1 MLTRRT
7 RLQIIA
13 FFVIAI
19 VAVVYALFRFTDIGR
34 VFGRDGY
41 TVKLQLM
48 DSGGIF
54 TNAEVTYRGV
64 QVGRVGEI
72 HLTKEGLEVDLD
84 ITPDAPR
91 IPSNL
96 QAVVANRSAVGE
108 QFVDLQPRNDSGPYL
123 TGNSVIAADKAQ
135 VPLSTDQV
143 LRDLDDLAV
152 SVPTDSLRTVVDELD
167 RAFSGTGPDL
177 QVLLDSTSDFTRA
190 AKENLPQT
198 LQLLDN
204 AGTVLD
210 TQNLQA
216 GNIKSFSS
224 SLALLN
230 DQLKNSDADI
240 RRLIAATPQAAEQ
253 VTGLLRDSGTNLSVV
268 LANLLTTSN
277 ILVTRNAGLE
287 QALVTYPVVAVGANT
302 VAPGDGTAHLGLA
315 LNLFNPPPCVKGYE
329 QTNRRAGNDIAPV
342 PANEKAYCAEPV
354 GSPINVRGAQ
364 NAPYGGKVADPTQ
377 AQLQANSGRPGQ
389 QLAEQAGALPG
400 VLGTQTMQGPLNLTQ
415 LLGLTGA

>member
-19 VAVVYALFRFTDIGR
+19 VAVVYAAFRFTDIGK
-34 VFGRDGY
+34 VFGANGY
-41 TVKLQLM
+41 TVKLELV

-72 HLTKEGLEVDLD
+72 RLTRSGMEVDLN

-91 IPSNL
+91 IPTDL
-96 QAVVANRSAVGE
+96 EAVVANRSAVGE
-108 QFVDLQPRNDSGPYL
+108 QFVDLRPRNQTGPYL
-123 TGNSVIAADKAQ
+123 TGSSVIAADKAK
-135 VPLSTDQV
+135 VPISTDQV
-143 LRDLDDLAV
+143 LRDLDALAI

-167 RAFSGTGPDL
+167 KAFSGTGPDL
-177 QVLLDSTSDFTRA
+177 QVLLDSTSSFTKA
-190 AKENLPQT
+190 ANDHLPQT
-198 LQLLDN
+198 LALIKD

-210 TQNLQA
+210 TQNVES

-224 SLALLN
+224 SLAQLN
-230 DQLKNSDADI
+230 EQLKNSDGDI

-253 VTGLLRDSGTNLSVV
+253 VTGLLNDSGSQLGVV

-287 QALVTYPVVAVGANT
+287 QALVSYPVVAVGANT

-329 QTNRRAGNDIAPV
+329 QTKRRAGDDLAPA
-342 PANEKAYCAEPV
+342 PTNEKAYCAEPV
-354 GSPINVRGAQ
+354 GSPINVRGSQ
-364 NAPYGGKVADPTQ
+364 NAPFGGKVADPTQ
-377 AQLQANSGRPGQ
+377 GQLRANANRPQQ
-389 QLAEQAGALPG
+389 QLAEQAGLPG
-400 VLGTQTMQGPLNLTQ
+400 PLGTQSTPGPLNLIQT
-415 LLGLTGA
+415 LGLMGAR

>member
-7 RLQIIA
+7 RLQIVA

-19 VAVVYALFRFTDIGR
+19 VAVVYALFRFTDIGK
-34 VFGRDGY
+34 VFGNEGY
-41 TVKLQLM
+41 TVKLELM

-64 QVGRVGEI
+64 RVGRVGEI
-72 HLTKEGLEVDLD
+72 RLTKQGLEVDLTID
-84 ITPDAPR
+84 PSAPQ
-91 IPSNL
+91 IPSDL
-96 QAVVANRSAVGE
+96 EAVVTNRSAVGE
-108 QFVDLQPRNDSGPYL
+108 QFVDLQPKKDASPYL
-123 TGNSVIAADKAQ
+123 SGASVISADKAKT
-135 VPLSTDQV
+135 PISTDKV

-167 RAFSGTGPDL
+167 KAFAGTGPDL
-177 QVLLDSTSDFTRA
+177 QVLLDSTGSFTQA
-190 AKENLPQT
+190 ATEHLPQT
-198 LQLLDN
+198 LALLDS

-210 TQNLQA
+210 TQNVES
-216 GNIKSFSS
+216 GNIKSFST
-224 SLALLN
+224 SLAQL
-230 DQLKNSDADI
+230 DAQLKNSDGDI
-240 RRLIAATPQAAEQ
+240 RRLIAATPEAADQ
-253 VTGLLRDSGTNLSVV
+253 VTGLLRDSGTNLGVV

-329 QTNRRAGNDIAPV
+329 ATKRRAGNDVAPAA
-342 PANEKAYCAEPV
+342 ANEQAYCAEPV
-354 GSPINVRGAQ
+354 GSPINVRGSQ
-364 NAPYGGKVADPTQ
+364 NAPFGGKVADPTQ
-377 AQLQANSGRPGQ
+377 SQVQANAGRPQQ
-389 QLAEQAGALPG
+389 QLGEQAGLPG
-400 VLGTQTMQGPLNLTQ
+400 PLGASSTQGPLNLIQ

>member
-1 MLTRRT
+1 
-7 RLQIIA
+7 
-13 FFVIAI
+13 
-19 VAVVYALFRFTDIGR
+19 
-34 VFGRDGY
+34 
-41 TVKLQLM
+41 
-48 DSGGIF
+48 
-54 TNAEVTYRGV
+54 
-64 QVGRVGEI
+64 
-72 HLTKEGLEVDLD
+72 
-84 ITPDAPR
+84 
-91 IPSNL
+91 
-96 QAVVANRSAVGE
+96 
-108 QFVDLQPRNDSGPYL
+108 
-123 TGNSVIAADKAQ
+123 
-135 VPLSTDQV
+135 
-143 LRDLDDLAV
+143 V
-152 SVPTDSLRTVVDELD
+152 SVPTDSLRTVIDELD

-190 AKENLPQT
+190 AKDNLPQT

-210 TQNLQA
+210 TQNLQS

>member
-7 RLQIIA
+7 RLQIVA

-41 TVKLQLM
+41 TVKLQLV

-72 HLTKEGLEVDLD
+72 HLTKQGLEVDLN
-84 ITPDAPR
+84 ITPDAPQ

-96 QAVVANRSAVGE
+96 EAVVANRSAVGE

-123 TGNSVIAADKAQ
+123 TGESVIAADKAK

-152 SVPTDSLRTVVDELD
+152 SVPVDSLRTVVDELD

-177 QVLLDSTSDFTRA
+177 QVLLDSTSDFTKA
-190 AKENLPQT
+190 AKDNLPQT

-210 TQNLQA
+210 TQNLEA
-216 GNIKSFSS
+216 GNIKSFSG
-224 SLALLN
+224 SLAQLN

-253 VTGLLRDSGTNLSVV
+253 VTGLLRDSGSNLGVV

-277 ILVTRNAGLE
+277 ILVTRTAGLE

-302 VAPGDGTAHLGLA
+302 VAPGDGTVHLGLA

-329 QTNRRAGNDIAPV
+329 QTNRRAGNDLAPAA
-342 PANEKAYCAEPV
+342 ANEKAYCAEPV

-364 NAPYGGKVADPTQ
+364 NAPFGGKVADPTQ
-377 AQLQANSGRPGQ
+377 AQVQANAGRPGR

-400 VLGTQTMQGPLNLTQ
+400 VLGQQSTQGPLNLTQ
-415 LLGLTGA
+415 LLGLAGA